1 MENFT
6 ALTGFSEYLQKYLAD
21 HPEELPN
28 DVNLNAF
35 QVKPFQS
42 AWTDVRLSSDH
53 EYTRYMDVVFIDG
66 VKHPNKL
73 YSYVIT
79 YSSNKQI
86 INLKRMTL

>member
-6 ALTGFSEYLQKYLAD
+6 ALTGFSEYLQKYLAE
-21 HPEELPN
+21 HPEELPGDINFN
-28 DVNLNAF
+28 DF

-42 AWTDVRLSSDH
+42 AWTDTRLSSDY

-73 YSYVIT
+73 HSYVVK
-79 YSSNKQI
+79 YSSSKYI
-86 INLKRMTL
+86 ISLKRIAL